1 MGRKLRPLTLR
12 DLVELPRP
20 CASCSFWESA
30 GAVERRCGA
39 ACDPD
44 VLRAWY
50 VRVTEEWGECGR
62 VVTED
67 DVVLGFVKYAPAG
80 YFPQAFT
87 FASAPDD
94 SRVPLIACIHVELD
108 ARRHGV
114 GKVLLQAA
122 LRDLALR
129 GERVVQAF
137 GYDGSADAAE
147 DTPMID
153 TGFLAKQGFSVARPD
168 PLYPLMQLELRSLA
182 MITENLETVLETLR
196 LPLRS
201 PRQAP
206 VPGA

>member
-1 MGRKLRPLTLR
+1 MARKLRPLNLP
-12 DLVELPRP
+12 DLAELPMSCET
-20 CASCSFWESA
+20 CAFWESA
-30 GAVERRCGA
+30 RPLERRCGA
-39 ACDPD
+39 ACDKEA
-44 VLRAWY
+44 LRAWY
-50 VRVTEEWGECGR
+50 VRVTGEWGECGR

-67 DVVLGFVKYAPAG
+67 DAVLGFVKYAPAT

-87 FASAPDD
+87 FSSAPDD
-94 SRVPLIACIHVELD
+94 SRVPLIACIHVEPE

-129 GERVVQAF
+129 GERTVQAF
-137 GYDGSADAAE
+137 GYNGSEDGAQDSPTIE
-147 DTPMID
+147 TE
-153 TGFLAKQGFSVARPD
+153 FLTKQGFSVVKAD
-168 PLYPLMQLELRSLA
+168 PLYPLLQLELRSLA
-182 MITENLETVLETLR
+182 MLTENLETVLETLR